1 MDNNNFDNNMN
12 GQENPYQQGN
22 PYQNNSYQSGQDMS
36 YAYEL
41 KRQQELENKKGLA
54 VGSLVCGVIAVTLCC
69 CIGWLPGVIAIILG
83 VVSLVKKRGGKGM
96 AIGGIVTI
104 DFSSVDTPFFRVVT
118 YDFAKAGYALC
129 IIDTGADHADLT
141 GDYAAVPAEMKA
153 VAAYFGKEVLV
164 EVDEKDFYRE
174 LGKIREITGDRA
186 VLRAVHY
193 YNDCRRVVKQVEALE
208 NNDFDTFLKL
218 VKESGQS
225 SFMYLQNID
234 T

>member
-96 AIGGIVTI
+96 AIGGIVTGAI
-104 DFSSVDTPFFRVVT
+104 GFVFGLIMIVFVAVP
-118 YDFAKAGYALC
+118 YMAMAPYLEKAMEG
-129 IIDTGADHADLT
+129 IDTSDPDAPKILLERIADMYYEEE
-141 GDYAAVPAEMKA
+141 GEYP
-153 VAAYFGKEVLV
+153 
-164 EVDEKDFYRE
+164 DFYYEYHMDRE
-174 LGKIREITGDRA
+174 NWYEDLMNQTNNAVEGDSVA
-186 VLRAVHY
+186 WEYVS
-193 YNDCRRVVKQVEALE
+193 
-208 NNDFDTFLKL
+208 NN
-218 VKESGQS
+218 
-225 SFMYLQNID
+225 M
-234 T
+234 

>member
-96 AIGGIVTI
+96 AIGGIVT
-104 DFSSVDTPFFRVVT
+104 
-118 YDFAKAGYALC
+118 
-129 IIDTGADHADLT
+129 GAIGFGFGLIMIVFV
-141 GDYAAVPAEMKA
+141 AVP
-153 VAAYFGKEVLV
+153 
-164 EVDEKDFYRE
+164 
-174 LGKIREITGDRA
+174 
-186 VLRAVHY
+186 
-193 YNDCRRVVKQVEALE
+193 
-208 NNDFDTFLKL
+208 
-218 VKESGQS
+218 
-225 SFMYLQNID
+225 
-234 T
+234 